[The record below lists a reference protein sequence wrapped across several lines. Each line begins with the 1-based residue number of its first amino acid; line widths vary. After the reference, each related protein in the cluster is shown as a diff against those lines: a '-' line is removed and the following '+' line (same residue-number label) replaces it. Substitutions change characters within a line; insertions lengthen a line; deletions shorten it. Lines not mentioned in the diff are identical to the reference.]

1 MFRHINIYMRY
12 INDEYV
18 SVFKDC
24 ITETS
29 RQEGYTLPEDIEAY
43 VAILLGS
50 FIDEPDFLPSPT
62 FTEAYMN
69 RTMPSKDLADVCL
82 FVRGVF
88 PKYGNKT
95 HITTIGKSS
104 YGNAGRQLR
113 MRMFEDISKNFEI
126 VVKIIRISTRP
137 AKSHFKD
144 ITWLNH

>member
-1 MFRHINIYMRY
+1 MR
-12 INDEYV
+12 IIKDEYV
-18 SVFKDC
+18 SVFRDC
-24 ITETS
+24 LTDTS
-29 RQEGYTLPEDIEAY
+29 RKQGYTLPDDIEAY
-43 VAILLGS
+43 VAVLLGS

-69 RTMPSKDLADVCL
+69 KTMPSKDLADVCL

-88 PKYGNKT
+88 PKYGNKS

-104 YGNAGRQLR
+104 YDDAGRQLR
-113 MRMFEDISKNFEI
+113 MRMFEDISQNFEM

-137 AKSHFKD
+137 AKTYFKD

>member
-1 MFRHINIYMRY
+1 MR
-12 INDEYV
+12 IIKDEYV
-18 SVFKDC
+18 TVFRDC

-29 RQEGYTLPEDIEAY
+29 RQEGYTLPTDIEAY

-62 FTEAYMN
+62 FTEAFM
-69 RTMPSKDLADVCL
+69 RHTMPSKDLADVCL
-82 FVRGVF
+82 FTRGVF
-88 PKYGNKT
+88 PKYGDKK

-104 YGNAGRQLR
+104 YGNAGKQLR
-113 MRMFEDISKNFEI
+113 MRMFEDIADNFEV
-126 VVKIIRISTRP
+126 VVKVIRISTRP

>member
-1 MFRHINIYMRY
+1 MRY

-24 ITETS
+24 ITEIS

-50 FIDEPDFLPSPT
+50 FIDEPDFLPNPT

-69 RTMPSKDLADVCL
+69 GTMPSKDLADVCL

-88 PKYGNKT
+88 PKYGNKA

-104 YGNAGRQLR
+104 YGNAGKQLR
-113 MRMFEDISKNFEI
+113 MRMFEDISKNFDI

-137 AKSHFKD
+137 AKTHFKD

>member
-1 MFRHINIYMRY
+1 MRY

-29 RQEGYTLPEDIEAY
+29 RQEGYTLPEVIEAY

-50 FIDEPDFLPSPT
+50 FIDEPDFLPNPT

-69 RTMPSKDLADVCL
+69 GTMPSKDLADVCL

-88 PKYGNKT
+88 PKYGNKA

-104 YGNAGRQLR
+104 YGNAGKQLR

-137 AKSHFKD
+137 AKTHFKD

>member
-1 MFRHINIYMRY
+1 MRY
-12 INDEYV
+12 IKDEYV

-29 RQEGYTLPEDIEAY
+29 RQEGYTLPHDIEAY

-62 FTEAYMN
+62 FIEAYMN
-69 RTMPSKDLADVCL
+69 NTMPSKDLADVCL

-95 HITTIGKSS
+95 HITNIGKSS
-104 YGNAGRQLR
+104 YGNAGKQLR
-113 MRMFEDISKNFEI
+113 MSMFQDISQNFEI
-126 VVKIIRISTRP
+126 VAKIIRISTRP

>member
-1 MFRHINIYMRY
+1 MFTHINIYMRY

-50 FIDEPDFLPSPT
+50 FIDEPDFLPNPT

-69 RTMPSKDLADVCL
+69 GTMPSKDLADVCL

-88 PKYGNKT
+88 PKYGNKAY
-95 HITTIGKSS
+95 ITTIGKSS

-113 MRMFEDISKNFEI
+113 MRMFEDISKKFEI

-137 AKSHFKD
+137 AKTHFKD